1 MERRQILLG
10 SGAALATVLAGCS
23 SDETDDGSTSNGDDD
38 EPPAGNGPD
47 GGDDA
52 DSTDGT
58 KDDGKGN
65 DEDDGKGD
73 DKDKSDDD
81 VPGLDEDK
89 LTIDSGKISIA
100 DIIRS
105 GDEITVVATTTTT
118 DSEVLQDELESLGS
132 DVSDAVTDPEAFTD
146 AINTVNWVLKHDGS
160 TIMTFYVEVQWVR
173 EYINGELSED
183 AFTDHIL
190 ETVEQPQ

>member
-23 SDETDDGSTSNGDDD
+23 SDETDDGSNSNGDGD
-38 EPPAGNGPD
+38 PSAGNGPD
-47 GGDDA
+47 GGDGA

-58 KDDGKGN
+58 KDDNKGD
-65 DEDDGKGD
+65 DEGDGKGD
-73 DKDKSDDD
+73 DKDKSDDNI
-81 VPGLDEDK
+81 PGVDEDK

-105 GDEITVVATTTTT
+105 GDEVTVVATTTTT
-118 DSEVLQDELESLGS
+118 DSEGLQDELESLGS

-146 AINTVNWVLKHDGS
+146 AINTVNWVLKHGGS
-160 TIMTFYVEVQWVR
+160 TIMTFYVEVKWVR
-173 EYINGELSED
+173 EYINGELSEG
-183 AFTDHIL
+183 AFTDRIL